1 MKRYGYL
8 FEQIITFDNLV
19 LAAHKTFGGQKSKA
33 VVARMYFHL
42 ETEVL
47 RLQEELSAGT
57 YQPRPY
63 RVFEVREPKPRQI
76 CAADVRDRVVQHAI
90 CNVLGPIFE
99 RGMIRDTYACRK
111 DKGSHAAIRR
121 AQELTRRF
129 EYFLQ
134 CDVRKYFASVDH
146 VVLKTLLRRKL
157 KDPQVLALLDQI
169 IAHPLPDSAAGKGI
183 PIGNLTSQ
191 YFANLYLGELD
202 HFIKERLRVKGYVR
216 YMDDFLIFGN
226 DKPMLHETL
235 AAVRDFLH
243 CQLRLELKENAVLV
257 APVAQGISFL
267 GFRVFPSLLKM
278 QGRKWTRFRREV
290 RKREAAFLKG
300 AISEEELAQSVSS
313 MIGHLLHADTL
324 SARRQFF
331 AASMS
336 LG

>member
-1 MKRYGYL
+1 
-8 FEQIITFDNLV
+8 
-19 LAAHKTFGGQKSKA
+19 
-33 VVARMYFHL
+33 
-42 ETEVL
+42 
-47 RLQEELSAGT
+47 
-57 YQPRPY
+57 
-63 RVFEVREPKPRQI
+63 
-76 CAADVRDRVVQHAI
+76 
-90 CNVLGPIFE
+90 
-99 RGMIRDTYACRK
+99 
-111 DKGSHAAIRR
+111 
-121 AQELTRRF
+121 
-129 EYFLQ
+129 
-134 CDVRKYFASVDH
+134 
-146 VVLKTLLRRKL
+146 
-157 KDPQVLALLDQI
+157 
-169 IAHPLPDSAAGKGI
+169 
-183 PIGNLTSQ
+183 
-191 YFANLYLGELD
+191 
-202 HFIKERLRVKGYVR
+202 
-216 YMDDFLIFGN
+216 
-226 DKPMLHETL
+226 MLHETL